1 MQCRFNHPPLMTS
14 PANSHTN
21 GGLPTKQP
29 LQGGSGGGIIYEPPP
44 PLTSQAAGG
53 KFRPTAEK

>member
-1 MQCRFNHPPLMTS
+1 MTI

-53 KFRPTAEK
+53 KFRPTTEKWEIPRLL